1 MSHCNTEQHFAT
13 QEKFCTMQEI
23 GGNIN
28 FFEATTL
35 FLITIQSNILATQE
49 KSLCHTG
56 ISWQICKLIATM
68 SYFVA
73 KTHTFSDEFDYYHN
87 KEKHGKIVN

>member
-28 FFEATTL
+28 FFDATTS
-35 FLITIQSNILATQE
+35 FLITVQSNILATQE
-49 KSLCHTG
+49 KSMRHTG

-73 KTHTFSDEFDYYHN
+73 KTLTFSDEFDYYHN
-87 KEKHGKIVN
+87 KEKPRQNC

>member
-35 FLITIQSNILATQE
+35 FLITIQSNILAT
-49 KSLCHTG
+49 
-56 ISWQICKLIATM
+56 
-68 SYFVA
+68 
-73 KTHTFSDEFDYYHN
+73 
-87 KEKHGKIVN
+87 